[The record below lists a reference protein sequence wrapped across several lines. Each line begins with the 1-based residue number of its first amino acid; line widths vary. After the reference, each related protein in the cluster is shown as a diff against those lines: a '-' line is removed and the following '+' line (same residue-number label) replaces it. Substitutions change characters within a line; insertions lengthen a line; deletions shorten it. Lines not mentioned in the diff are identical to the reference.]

1 MSLNDFLRY
10 YLKKSQT
17 LSKILKNQKHNL
29 TCISSIFLLLNLN
42 TRIVCENIFIGYRF
56 GKIKC
61 IYYLLLLFL
70 EKEEEI
76 ILGFEK

>member
-1 MSLNDFLRY
+1 
-10 YLKKSQT
+10 
-17 LSKILKNQKHNL
+17 
-29 TCISSIFLLLNLN
+29 
-42 TRIVCENIFIGYRF
+42 VCENIFIGYRF